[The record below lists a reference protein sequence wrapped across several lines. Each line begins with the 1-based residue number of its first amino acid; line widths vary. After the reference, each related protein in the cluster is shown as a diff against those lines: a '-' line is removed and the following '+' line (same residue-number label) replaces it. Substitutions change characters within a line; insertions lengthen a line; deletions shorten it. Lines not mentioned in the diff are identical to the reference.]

1 MKYLRLLR
9 PADWA
14 KNLFVFA
21 AVIFGGKLEGMFS
34 DVFIAFASAFGAF
47 VCFSLAG
54 SGIYVFNDIID
65 RFADKGH
72 PLKSKRPIASGQ
84 ISPAQGMVLSVLCC
98 LLGLGG
104 AYLLSVKLF
113 FVVGIYVLMM
123 VLYSLVFKQIMIL
136 DCIIIALAFCL
147 RAIAGAIAVGVL
159 ISPWLIICTFSL
171 CLFLGFGKR
180 RCELAQLESAEALN
194 YRNTLA
200 GYTPELLNHILDVT
214 SGIAVVCFLIYG
226 MSERTLENFGSNNLV
241 YTTPFVLYCVFRF
254 SMLIQKGNYTG
265 PVQIIWRDR
274 AFQLGFVLWV
284 LFCIGIIYLGWDL
297 SSLWSY

>member
-21 AVIFGGKLEGMFS
+21 AVVFGGKLEGMLPE
-34 DVFIAFASAFGAF
+34 VFIAFASALGAF

-54 SGIYVFNDIID
+54 SGIYIFNDIID
-65 RFADKGH
+65 RHTDRKH
-72 PLKSKRPIASGQ
+72 PVKSNRPIASGQ
-84 ISPAQGMVLSVLCC
+84 IDIGQAVILSVLCC

-113 FVVGIYVLMM
+113 FVIAIYILMM
-123 VLYSLVFKQIMIL
+123 VFYSLLFKRVMIL
-136 DCIIIALAFCL
+136 DCIVISIGFCL
-147 RAIAGAIAVGVL
+147 RAIAGAVAVGVL
-159 ISPWLIICTFSL
+159 ISPWLIICTFCL

-180 RCELAQLESAEALN
+180 RCEIAQLESADALV
-194 YRNTLA
+194 YRNTLV
-200 GYTPELLNHILDVT
+200 GYTPELLNHMLDVT
-214 SGIAVVCFLIYG
+214 SGLAVVCFLIYG

-254 SMLIQKGNYTG
+254 SMLIQKGRFTG
-265 PVQIIWRDR
+265 PVQIIWKDR
-274 AFQLGFVLWV
+274 AFQLGLVLWV
-284 LFCIGIIYLGWDL
+284 LFCIGIIYFSWDF